1 MCFNSISILCR
12 TSTAYNVT
20 ALKEAPSTKRRA
32 HERRNEKVVMTSA
45 QKRVLMHVNATGL
58 GGGEDR
64 APSQEKENNKRPT
77 NRTGAVGPER
87 CNISSLGVIGA
98 STGHLSRQKGS

>member
-12 TSTAYNVT
+12 SSIAYNVT

-45 QKRVLMHVNATGL
+45 QKRVLMHVNATGFGGKIGLRVTKKKITRGPPTGL
-58 GGGEDR
+58 GQWDPKGVTDR
-64 APSQEKENNKRPT
+64 RLA
-77 NRTGAVGPER
+77 
-87 CNISSLGVIGA
+87 
-98 STGHLSRQKGS
+98 